1 MGTEPV
7 RGDRHRER
15 VKHTMRDEKDD
26 FVEFQEAGDPAKG
39 QYRCSGC
46 GYGVTVHDELPTCPM
61 CAGTSWEQSAWSP
74 FGNARSLQGARGT
87 SAVL

>member
-1 MGTEPV
+1 MSEGT
-7 RGDRHRER
+7 R
-15 VKHTMRDEKDD
+15 DD
-26 FVEFQEAGDPAKG
+26 FIDFQVAGEPAKG

-61 CAGTSWEQSAWSP
+61 CSGTSWEPSAWTP
-74 FGNARSLQGARGT
+74 FANARNLNAGRGA